1 MNSLEARVV
10 AGTALA
16 VAGLLQLVGDTVY
29 AIDRVYP
36 GDPGFA
42 FANLT
47 AALWHTLILA
57 SLGVLF
63 AVTGRAA
70 GTLARTGLAVAAAG
84 IATLIAAEIMT
95 QLTAAIPVPLIA
107 ASAPV
112 TGVGMVL
119 AGAGFLRAGASFRS
133 IGITA
138 VLAGAYALAIIIP
151 TSLGVGGA
159 NYFVIAGWGLLWA
172 GFGAAVVLSAPRPAV
187 KMSYA

>member
-29 AIDRVYP
+29 ALDRVYP

-70 GTLARTGLAVAAAG
+70 GILARTGLAVAAVG

-107 ASAPV
+107 APV